1 MEFWVF
7 CTLGMKNM
15 AIFEAIY
22 ISTNSEIGT
31 SDTATHTYIPCTIY
45 TYILPVLQKDNDIP
59 KPWKR
64 EDIFTKTSIFANVN
78 LIESSSKSGP

>member
-1 MEFWVF
+1 
-7 CTLGMKNM
+7 M
-15 AIFEAIY
+15 AIFEAVF

-31 SDTATHTYIPCTIY
+31 SDTATHIFHVH